1 MTQSYS
7 SLHYDHVI
15 VGGSLEA
22 LEFAHRTGL
31 PILSIGQPP
40 PAIFFFKSERW
51 RHLSFMLSMTGQLP
65 FADNISKLRINDDK
79 TISCFTNNSRIVEVS
94 FEVAYIVDD
103 HNIAGLP
110 LPIESA
116 KKEFLVLDWVSV
128 RRGGNH
134 PYDYIEDE
142 DSNFVNKL
150 VFYPSRRVM
159 GKRATIKDACSISVL
174 TDKQLRDVEY
184 SETYVFLKSRDMMK
198 TAGIRGTKNG
208 TQAISGKPAYLSLKL
223 EVAERDVFPMHKN
236 VYENTDSLHFDFELY
251 NEPKS
256 VYNRKLERL
265 LVDGREE
272 PRRR

>member
-1 MTQSYS
+1 
-7 SLHYDHVI
+7 
-15 VGGSLEA
+15 
-22 LEFAHRTGL
+22 
-31 PILSIGQPP
+31 
-40 PAIFFFKSERW
+40 
-51 RHLSFMLSMTGQLP
+51 MLSMTGQLP